1 MGHEALM
8 HVENRTF
15 EFHINYKFI
24 NLMMH
29 GGHGG
34 NPLVSLVI
42 RPPRSTYP
50 ENTGTTLTQELGGMQ
65 V

>member
-1 MGHEALM
+1 
-8 HVENRTF
+8 
-15 EFHINYKFI
+15 
-24 NLMMH
+24 MMH